1 MNMYEMISGMKA
13 PTTPAVDERTA
24 ESISVFFRPGGDG
37 DVDHYSLWNGD
48 FSGGDDDGDHYYSWN
63 GDASGGDGDVDHYYL
78 WNGDA
83 SGGDGDGDNG
93 GVPYDI
99 DNTNHKWG
107 VYKNNEVTYSQY
119 SVQIYDK

>member
-1 MNMYEMISGMKA
+1 MNVYEMISGMKA

-24 ESISVFFRPGGDG
+24 ESISVFFRPD
-37 DVDHYSLWNGD
+37 
-48 FSGGDDDGDHYYSWN
+48 GDDDVDHYYSWN
-63 GDASGGDGDVDHYYL
+63 GDASGGDDDGDHYSL

-83 SGGDGDGDNG
+83 SGGGDDGDNG
-93 GVPYDI
+93 GAPYDI

-119 SVQIYDK
+119 SVQIINNSCPILYQI